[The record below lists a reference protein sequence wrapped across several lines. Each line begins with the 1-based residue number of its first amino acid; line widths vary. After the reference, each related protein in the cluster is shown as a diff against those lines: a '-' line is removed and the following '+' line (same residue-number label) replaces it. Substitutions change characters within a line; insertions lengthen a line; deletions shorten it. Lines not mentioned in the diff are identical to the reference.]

1 MTIFVQSLSRLYKID
16 KISLDKLNE
25 LLENK
30 KITQEEYDYI
40 ISKK

>member
-1 MTIFVQSLSRLYKID
+1 MTIFVQSLSRLYKIA